1 LFCVKRVII
10 YLTHPTKKAKKKRR
24 DRAEVSEGY
33 VLVPIKPTKKML
45 DAAWA
50 AAHEE
55 DAAEVW
61 AEMIA
66 ASQLPE

>member
-1 LFCVKRVII
+1 VEKL
-10 YLTHPTKKAKKKRR
+10 AQNDS
-24 DRAEVSEGY
+24 DRAADVPEGY
-33 VLVPIKPTKKML
+33 ALVPIKPTKKML

-66 ASQLPE
+66 ASRLPE

>member
-1 LFCVKRVII
+1 MKTTL
-10 YLTHPTKKAKKKRR
+10 L
-24 DRAEVSEGY
+24 
-33 VLVPIKPTKKML
+33 L
-45 DAAWA
+45 DDESGPAAWA

-66 ASQLPE
+66 ASKLPE

>member
-1 LFCVKRVII
+1 MKREAE
-10 YLTHPTKKAKKKRR
+10 KDS
-24 DRAEVSEGY
+24 DRAADVPEGY

-45 DAAWA
+45 NAAWA

-61 AEMIA
+61 AEMIK
-66 ASQLPE
+66 ASQLSE